1 MSRPILEV
9 KGVSFRYRI
18 SRHEYGEP
26 VLKRANLEIT
36 RGTIQVLVGSSGAGK
51 STFLRLLNRLEDPT
65 EGVIR
70 FEGVDLAKCDPLR
83 LRREV
88 ALVAQEPYLVDGTV
102 RENLMLPFEDA
113 VGGDGLRK
121 KAETKME
128 TVLHS
133 VGLDGGML
141 ARAARGLSV
150 GEKQRVSL
158 ARALMTA
165 PKVMLLD
172 EPTSALD
179 PDNRNLL
186 ARTIARINSSD
197 AMTFV
202 VVTHLEDFARALDG
216 RLFRLRDGEI
226 AAL

>member
-9 KGVSFRYRI
+9 QGVSFRYRI

-26 VLKRANLEIT
+26 VLRQADLAVTPGAIHVII
-36 RGTIQVLVGSSGAGK
+36 GPSGAGK

-70 FEGVDLAKCDPLR
+70 FEGVDLAECDPLR
-83 LRREV
+83 LRRDV
-88 ALVAQEPYLVDGTV
+88 VLVSQEPYLLEGSV
-102 RENLMLPFEDA
+102 RDNLLLPFED
-113 VGGDGLRK
+113 GDAADNGQ
-121 KAETKME
+121 EKME
-128 TVLHS
+128 TVLRS
-133 VGLDGGML
+133 VGLAVAML
-141 ARAARGLSV
+141 SRSAGELSV

-158 ARALMTA
+158 ARALMIS

-179 PDNRNLL
+179 PENRFLL
-186 ARTIARINSSD
+186 ARTLRRINLSD

-216 RLFRLRDGEI
+216 RLFQLREGEI
-226 AAL
+226 APL